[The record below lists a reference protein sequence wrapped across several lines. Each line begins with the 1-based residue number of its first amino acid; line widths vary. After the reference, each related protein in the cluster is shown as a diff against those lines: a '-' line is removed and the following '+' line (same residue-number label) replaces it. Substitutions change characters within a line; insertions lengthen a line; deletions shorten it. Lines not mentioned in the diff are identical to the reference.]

1 VKEEKDQPPRYQEVF
16 GHTLVEMAEEEE
28 RIVGVTPA
36 MPTGCSMTYMMER
49 FPERVFDVG
58 IAEAHAVTFS
68 AGMAKEGLIPFCN
81 IYSSFMQRAYDQVIH
96 DVALQ
101 KLKVIFCLD
110 RAGLVGQDGPTHHGV
125 FDLAYMRPIPNLVIS
140 APYDEHELRNL
151 MYTAV
156 HGTDGPFVIRYPK
169 GRGELKEWHNPP
181 RLLPIGKGRK
191 LKEGI
196 DIALLS
202 IGTIGNRAA
211 RAIAKAEESGLR
223 VAHYDMVFLKPIDE
237 ALLREVA
244 DRFRYV
250 ITVEEGT
257 KKGGLGSAMLEFLA
271 ENGYQGVQVVQVGID
286 DRFVTHGTIRDLHA
300 ITGIDEAGILA
311 TIQRVEKAIKKE
323 KEITE
328 FIQR

>member
-1 VKEEKDQPPRYQEVF
+1 
-16 GHTLVEMAEEEE
+16 
-28 RIVGVTPA
+28 
-36 MPTGCSMTYMMER
+36 
-49 FPERVFDVG
+49 
-58 IAEAHAVTFS
+58 
-68 AGMAKEGLIPFCN
+68 
-81 IYSSFMQRAYDQVIH
+81 
-96 DVALQ
+96 
-101 KLKVIFCLD
+101 
-110 RAGLVGQDGPTHHGV
+110 
-125 FDLAYMRPIPNLVIS
+125 
-140 APYDEHELRNL
+140 DEHELRNL

-156 HGTDGPFVIRYPK
+156 HGNDGPFVIRYPK

-286 DRFVTHGTIRDLHA
+286 DRFVTHGTIRELHA